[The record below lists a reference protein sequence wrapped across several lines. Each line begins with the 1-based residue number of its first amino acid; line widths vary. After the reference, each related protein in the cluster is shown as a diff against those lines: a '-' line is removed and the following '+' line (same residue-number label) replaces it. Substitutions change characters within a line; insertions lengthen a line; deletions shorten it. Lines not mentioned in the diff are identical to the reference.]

1 MNNEL
6 WLPLQTSQYTG
17 TVCFNKYVFI
27 WGMVVKLKLGN
38 IVNVI
43 GTHHGIEL
51 YLDRIIW
58 L

>member
-1 MNNEL
+1 
-6 WLPLQTSQYTG
+6 
-17 TVCFNKYVFI
+17 
-27 WGMVVKLKLGN
+27 MVVKLKLGN

-58 L
+58 LGIGISLGTKSVT